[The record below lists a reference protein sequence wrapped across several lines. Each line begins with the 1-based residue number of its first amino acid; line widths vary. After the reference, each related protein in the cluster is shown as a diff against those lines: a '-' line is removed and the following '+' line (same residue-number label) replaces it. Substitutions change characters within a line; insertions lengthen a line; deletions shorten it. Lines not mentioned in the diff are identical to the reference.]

1 MHGTSRPRGVNKN
14 TEKFLTA
21 GGITKAEKNLKSLYL
36 KDIKLLVKTRNIHKI
51 EIKNSIG
58 ITFLGYEIKEKNS
71 VYLSV
76 KCCEEGHIDL

>member
-14 TEKFLTA
+14 TKKFLTA
-21 GGITKAEKNLKSLYL
+21 GGMTKAEKNLKSLYL

-58 ITFLGYEIKEKNS
+58 ITFLGYEIKEKNP

-76 KCCEEGHIDL
+76 KCCEEEHIDL

>member
-1 MHGTSRPRGVNKN
+1 M
-14 TEKFLTA
+14 TA
-21 GGITKAEKNLKSLYL
+21 GGITKDEKNLKSLYL

-76 KCCEEGHIDL
+76 KCCEEEHIDL